1 MEPAPL
7 DKGTLLALDF
17 GLKRIGV
24 AVGDFEHG
32 IAHPLHVIAHAD
44 NARRMQAIADL
55 VLEWQPVR
63 LIVGLPGSADSDAHA
78 LAPPIA
84 RFVRRLRARFG
95 IPVETIEERLS
106 SWSASRKLSAA
117 GLPAHRQS
125 KHLDAMAA
133 CVILETWL
141 EQHRPG
147 VTLPSPGLD
156 ADDNLGRAGGK

>member
-17 GLKRIGV
+17 GLKRIGM
-24 AVGDFEHG
+24 AVGDLERG
-32 IAHPLHVIAHAD
+32 IAHPLHAIAYED
-44 NARRMQAIADL
+44 NARRMQAIAEL
-55 VLEWQPVR
+55 VMEWHPVR
-63 LIVGLPGSADSDAHA
+63 LIVGIPGSADGDPHP
-78 LAPPIA
+78 LAPHIA

-147 VTLPSPGLD
+147 ATLPSPGLD
-156 ADDNLGRAGGK
+156 ANAGLSRDGKI